1 MFLLVNYTM
10 QGHANLMAELYKL
23 FLLGEE
29 AHHFLII
36 LDGTETTGVVGNAGI
51 DTAQFEREDGLVEV
65 ILEVVLEGGDK
76 NLLGTPCVADTEG
89 VEHEGDGEGTE
100 CLVVDGDELD
110 EMIRDGED
118 SELYRETWN
127 RLDQLCNAFDATF
140 VYVIQ
145 PDLTDYGHITFLFS
159 TVRWESEYTPYELG
173 YVRTTTNEEY
183 KLKYR
188 NLYEGVSDRELLLLN
203 DAGYK
208 RSSHHITA
216 MVPVKNTDQRTKAI
230 ICVQRQ
236 LDDIRNIQMGYV
248 SRVIETL
255 LMLAAF
261 EITGVGLYLSEQLI
275 KPVTKI
281 TEEASRFAREN
292 ETAEKKLTDSI
303 RGQDEIG
310 VLAQSIDR
318 MEEQITDYMQ
328 HLTTVERISTELNV
342 AKQIQADMLPSVFPA
357 FPDHDDF
364 DIFATMTPAKEVG
377 GDFYDFFL
385 VDDDHLAMVMADVSG
400 KGVPAALFM
409 VITKTLIKN
418 RAQMGDSPAEI
429 LFHVNNQLC
438 DGNETEMFVT
448 VWMAILELSTG
459 KGVAVNAGHEHPVI
473 CRRGGRH
480 ELVIYRHSMVVAAM
494 EDMVFRE
501 HSFELH
507 PGDRLFVYTD
517 GVPEATNTRNELF
530 GTERM
535 LEALNRDPE
544 ASPEAQLKEVRES
557 LDAFVGDAPQFD
569 DITMLGMCYYG
580 PQGQAK
586 TETAQL

>member
-1 MFLLVNYTM
+1 MMLVNKISKSI
-10 QGHANLMAELYKL
+10 AFRSILMVVGL
-23 FLLGEE
+23 
-29 AHHFLII
+29 LII
-36 LDGTETTGVVGNAGI
+36 YTTISGVIGYRATSDSLYDQYTEDAFQVANA
-51 DTAQFEREDGLVEV
+51 AAF
-65 ILEVVLEGGDK
+65 
-76 NLLGTPCVADTEG
+76 
-89 VEHEGDGEGTE
+89 
-100 CLVVDGDELD
+100 VVDGDELD

-208 RSSHHITA
+208 RSTHHITA

-236 LDDIRNIQMGYV
+236 MDDIRNIQMGYV

-328 HLTTVERISTELNV
+328 HLTTVTAEKERISTELNV

-586 TETAQL
+586 TENAQL

>member
-1 MFLLVNYTM
+1 MRLINKISKSIAFRSILIVVTLLIVYSAVSGILGYRVTSQSLYDQYTEDAF
-10 QGHANLMAELYKL
+10 QVANAAA
-23 FLLGEE
+23 F
-29 AHHFLII
+29 FI
-36 LDGTETTGVVGNAGI
+36 
-51 DTAQFEREDGLVEV
+51 
-65 ILEVVLEGGDK
+65 
-76 NLLGTPCVADTEG
+76 
-89 VEHEGDGEGTE
+89 
-100 CLVVDGDELD
+100 DGDSLD
-110 EMIRDGED
+110 EMLEAGED
-118 SELYRETWN
+118 SELYRETWL

-140 VYVIQ
+140 VYVIRPEL
-145 PDLTDYGHITFLFS
+145 PDYDKITFLFS

-173 YVRTTTNEEY
+173 YVRTTTNDEY

-188 NLYEGVSDRELLLLN
+188 NLYEGSSNQELLLLN
-203 DAGYK
+203 GANYK

-216 MVPVKNTDQRTKAI
+216 MVPVKDTDQRTKAI
-230 ICVQRQ
+230 ICVQRPM
-236 LDDIRNIQMGYV
+236 DEIRHIQMSYV
-248 SRVIETL
+248 SHILRRL
-255 LMLAAF
+255 LMLAAL
-261 EITGVGLYLSEQLI
+261 EIIGIELYLSEQLI

-328 HLTTVERISTELNV
+328 HLTTVTAEKERISTELNV

-586 TETAQL
+586 TENAQL

>member
-1 MFLLVNYTM
+1 MRLVNKISKSI
-10 QGHANLMAELYKL
+10 AFRSILMVVGL
-23 FLLGEE
+23 
-29 AHHFLII
+29 LII
-36 LDGTETTGVVGNAGI
+36 YTTISGVIGYRATSDSLYDQYTEDAFQVANA
-51 DTAQFEREDGLVEV
+51 AAF
-65 ILEVVLEGGDK
+65 
-76 NLLGTPCVADTEG
+76 
-89 VEHEGDGEGTE
+89 
-100 CLVVDGDELD
+100 VVDGDELD

-208 RSSHHITA
+208 RSTHHITA

-236 LDDIRNIQMGYV
+236 MDDIRNIQMGYV

-328 HLTTVERISTELNV
+328 HLTTVTAEKERISTELNV

-429 LFHVNNQLC
+429 LYHVNNQLC

-501 HSFELH
+501 HSFELY

>member
-1 MFLLVNYTM
+1 MVVGL
-10 QGHANLMAELYKL
+10 
-23 FLLGEE
+23 
-29 AHHFLII
+29 LII
-36 LDGTETTGVVGNAGI
+36 YTTISGVIGYRATSDSLYDQYTEDAFQVANA
-51 DTAQFEREDGLVEV
+51 AAF
-65 ILEVVLEGGDK
+65 
-76 NLLGTPCVADTEG
+76 
-89 VEHEGDGEGTE
+89 
-100 CLVVDGDELD
+100 VVDGDELD
-110 EMIRDGED
+110 EMVRGGED

-208 RSSHHITA
+208 RSTHHITA

-236 LDDIRNIQMGYV
+236 MDDIRNIQMGYV

-328 HLTTVERISTELNV
+328 HLTTVTAEKERISTELNV

-544 ASPEAQLKEVRES
+544 ASPEAQLKAVRES

-586 TETAQL
+586 TKTVQL

>member
-1 MFLLVNYTM
+1 MMLVNKISKSI
-10 QGHANLMAELYKL
+10 AFRSILMVVGL
-23 FLLGEE
+23 
-29 AHHFLII
+29 LII
-36 LDGTETTGVVGNAGI
+36 YTAISGVIGYRATSESLYNQYTEDAFQVANA
-51 DTAQFEREDGLVEV
+51 AAF
-65 ILEVVLEGGDK
+65 
-76 NLLGTPCVADTEG
+76 A
-89 VEHEGDGEGTE
+89 
-100 CLVVDGDELD
+100 VDGDELD
-110 EMIRDGED
+110 EMIRGGEN

-173 YVRTTTNEEY
+173 YVRTTTNDEY

-203 DAGYK
+203 DVGYK
-208 RSSHHITA
+208 RSEHHITA
-216 MVPVKNTDQRTKAI
+216 MVPVKNTDQRTEAI

-236 LDDIRNIQMGYV
+236 MDDIRTSLRGYV

-255 LMLAAF
+255 LMLAAC
-261 EITGVGLYLSEQLI
+261 EITGVGLYMSEQLI

-292 ETAEKKLTDSI
+292 ETAEKKLTESI

-318 MEEQITDYMQ
+318 MEEQIMDYMQ
-328 HLTTVERISTELNV
+328 HLTEVTAEKERIGTELNV
-342 AKQIQADMLPSVFPA
+342 ARQIQADMLPSEFPA
-357 FPDHDDF
+357 FPDRYDF
-364 DIFATMTPAKEVG
+364 DIFASMTPAREVG

-385 VDDDHLAMVMADVSG
+385 VDDDHLAIVMADVSG

-429 LFHVNNQLC
+429 LYHVNNQLC
-438 DGNETEMFVT
+438 DGNESEMFVT

-473 CRRGGRH
+473 CRRGGRY

-494 EDMVFRE
+494 EDMIFRE
-501 HSFELH
+501 HSFELY

-517 GVPEATNTRNELF
+517 GVPEAMNTQNELF
-530 GTERM
+530 GTDRL
-535 LEALNRDPE
+535 LEVLNCDPV
-544 ASPEAQLKEVRES
+544 ASPEAQLKAVRQS
-557 LDAFVGDAPQFD
+557 LDAFVGAAPQYD
-569 DITMLGMCYYG
+569 DITMLSLCYNG
-580 PQGQAK
+580 PQEQKK
-586 TETAQL
+586 TETAER

>member
-1 MFLLVNYTM
+1 MRLINKISKSIAFRSI
-10 QGHANLMAELYKL
+10 
-23 FLLGEE
+23 
-29 AHHFLII
+29 LII
-36 LDGTETTGVVGNAGI
+36 VTLLIVFSAVSGIMGYRATSQSLYDQYTEDAFQVANA
-51 DTAQFEREDGLVEV
+51 AAFV
-65 ILEVVLEGGDK
+65 I
-76 NLLGTPCVADTEG
+76 
-89 VEHEGDGEGTE
+89 
-100 CLVVDGDELD
+100 DGDSLD
-110 EMIRDGED
+110 EMIEGGED
-118 SELYRETWN
+118 SALYRETWL

-140 VYVIQ
+140 VYVIRPNL
-145 PDLTDYGHITFLFS
+145 PDYDKITFLFS
-159 TVRWESEYTPYELG
+159 TVRWESEYSPYELG
-173 YVRTTTNEEY
+173 YVRTTTNDEY

-328 HLTTVERISTELNV
+328 HLTTVTAEKERISTELNV

-586 TETAQL
+586 TENAQL

>member
-1 MFLLVNYTM
+1 MRLVNKISKSI
-10 QGHANLMAELYKL
+10 AFRSILMVVGL
-23 FLLGEE
+23 
-29 AHHFLII
+29 LII
-36 LDGTETTGVVGNAGI
+36 YTTISGVIGYRATSDSLYDQYTEDAFQVANA
-51 DTAQFEREDGLVEV
+51 AAF
-65 ILEVVLEGGDK
+65 
-76 NLLGTPCVADTEG
+76 
-89 VEHEGDGEGTE
+89 
-100 CLVVDGDELD
+100 VVDGDELD

-208 RSSHHITA
+208 RSTHHITA

-236 LDDIRNIQMGYV
+236 MDDIRNIQMGYV

-328 HLTTVERISTELNV
+328 HLTTVTAEKERISTELNV

-586 TETAQL
+586 TENAQL

>member
-1 MFLLVNYTM
+1 MRLVNKISKSI
-10 QGHANLMAELYKL
+10 AFRSILMVVGL
-23 FLLGEE
+23 
-29 AHHFLII
+29 LII
-36 LDGTETTGVVGNAGI
+36 YTTISGVIGYRATSDSLYDQYTEDAFQVANA
-51 DTAQFEREDGLVEV
+51 AAF
-65 ILEVVLEGGDK
+65 
-76 NLLGTPCVADTEG
+76 
-89 VEHEGDGEGTE
+89 
-100 CLVVDGDELD
+100 VVDGDELD

-208 RSSHHITA
+208 RSTHHITA

-236 LDDIRNIQMGYV
+236 MDDIRNIQMGYV

-328 HLTTVERISTELNV
+328 HLTTVTAEKERISTELNV

-385 VDDDHLAMVMADVSG
+385 VDDNHLAMVMADVSG

-494 EDMVFRE
+494 EDMAFRE

-544 ASPEAQLKEVRES
+544 ASPEAQLKAVRES

>member
-1 MFLLVNYTM
+1 MRLVNKISKSI
-10 QGHANLMAELYKL
+10 AFRSILMVVGL
-23 FLLGEE
+23 
-29 AHHFLII
+29 LII
-36 LDGTETTGVVGNAGI
+36 YTTISGVIGYRATSDSLYDQYTEDAFQVANA
-51 DTAQFEREDGLVEV
+51 AAF
-65 ILEVVLEGGDK
+65 
-76 NLLGTPCVADTEG
+76 
-89 VEHEGDGEGTE
+89 
-100 CLVVDGDELD
+100 VVDGDELD

-159 TVRWESEYTPYELG
+159 TVRWESEYMPYELG

-236 LDDIRNIQMGYV
+236 MDDIRNIQMGYV

-261 EITGVGLYLSEQLI
+261 EITGVGLYMSEQLI

-328 HLTTVERISTELNV
+328 HLTTVTAEKERISTELNV

-429 LFHVNNQLC
+429 LYHVNNQLC
-438 DGNETEMFVT
+438 DGDETAVFVT

-544 ASPEAQLKEVRES
+544 ASPEAQLKAVRES

-580 PQGQAK
+580 PQGQVK
-586 TETAQL
+586 TETEQL

>member
-1 MFLLVNYTM
+1 MRLVNKISKSI
-10 QGHANLMAELYKL
+10 AFRSILMVVGL
-23 FLLGEE
+23 
-29 AHHFLII
+29 LII
-36 LDGTETTGVVGNAGI
+36 YTTISGVIGYRATSDSLYDQYTEDAFQVANA
-51 DTAQFEREDGLVEV
+51 AAF
-65 ILEVVLEGGDK
+65 
-76 NLLGTPCVADTEG
+76 
-89 VEHEGDGEGTE
+89 
-100 CLVVDGDELD
+100 VVDGDELD
-110 EMIRDGED
+110 EMVRGGED

-173 YVRTTTNEEY
+173 YVRTTTNDEY

-328 HLTTVERISTELNV
+328 HLTTVTAEKERISTELNV

-544 ASPEAQLKEVRES
+544 ASPEAQLKAVRES

>member
-1 MFLLVNYTM
+1 MRLVNKISKSI
-10 QGHANLMAELYKL
+10 AFRSILMVVGL
-23 FLLGEE
+23 
-29 AHHFLII
+29 LII
-36 LDGTETTGVVGNAGI
+36 YTTISGVIGYRATSDSLYDQYTEDAFQVANA
-51 DTAQFEREDGLVEV
+51 AAF
-65 ILEVVLEGGDK
+65 
-76 NLLGTPCVADTEG
+76 
-89 VEHEGDGEGTE
+89 
-100 CLVVDGDELD
+100 VVDGDELD

-203 DAGYK
+203 DASYK

-236 LDDIRNIQMGYV
+236 MDDIRNIQMGYV

-261 EITGVGLYLSEQLI
+261 EITGVGLYMSEQLI

-328 HLTTVERISTELNV
+328 HLTTVTAEKERISTELNV

-544 ASPEAQLKEVRES
+544 ASPEAQLKAVRES

-569 DITMLGMCYYG
+569 DITMLSMCYYG
-580 PQGQAK
+580 PQGQVK
-586 TETAQL
+586 TETTQL

>member
-1 MFLLVNYTM
+1 MMLVNKISKSI
-10 QGHANLMAELYKL
+10 AFRSILMVVGL
-23 FLLGEE
+23 
-29 AHHFLII
+29 LII
-36 LDGTETTGVVGNAGI
+36 YTTISGVIGYRATSDSLYDQYTEDAFQVANA
-51 DTAQFEREDGLVEV
+51 AAF
-65 ILEVVLEGGDK
+65 
-76 NLLGTPCVADTEG
+76 
-89 VEHEGDGEGTE
+89 
-100 CLVVDGDELD
+100 VVDGDELD

-328 HLTTVERISTELNV
+328 HLTTVTAEKERISTELNV

>member
-1 MFLLVNYTM
+1 MRLVNKISKSI
-10 QGHANLMAELYKL
+10 AFRSILMVVGL
-23 FLLGEE
+23 
-29 AHHFLII
+29 LII
-36 LDGTETTGVVGNAGI
+36 YTTISGVIGYRATSDSLYDQYTEDAFQVANA
-51 DTAQFEREDGLVEV
+51 AAF
-65 ILEVVLEGGDK
+65 
-76 NLLGTPCVADTEG
+76 
-89 VEHEGDGEGTE
+89 
-100 CLVVDGDELD
+100 VVDGDELD

-208 RSSHHITA
+208 RSTHHITA

-236 LDDIRNIQMGYV
+236 MDDIRNIQMGYV

-328 HLTTVERISTELNV
+328 HLTTVTAEKERISTELNV

-494 EDMVFRE
+494 EDMAFRE

-586 TETAQL
+586 TKTVQL

>member
-1 MFLLVNYTM
+1 MRLVNKISKSI
-10 QGHANLMAELYKL
+10 AFRSILMVVGL
-23 FLLGEE
+23 
-29 AHHFLII
+29 LII
-36 LDGTETTGVVGNAGI
+36 YTTISGVIGYRATSDSLYDQYTEDAFQVANA
-51 DTAQFEREDGLVEV
+51 AAF
-65 ILEVVLEGGDK
+65 
-76 NLLGTPCVADTEG
+76 
-89 VEHEGDGEGTE
+89 
-100 CLVVDGDELD
+100 VVDGDELD

-173 YVRTTTNEEY
+173 YVRTTTNDEY

-203 DAGYK
+203 DASYK

-236 LDDIRNIQMGYV
+236 MDDIRNIQMGYV

-328 HLTTVERISTELNV
+328 HLTTVTAEKERISTELNV

-429 LFHVNNQLC
+429 LYHVNNQLC

-544 ASPEAQLKEVRES
+544 ASPEAQLKAVRES